1 MHKKSFGKLAA
12 RLTGFVFVLCKK
24 SLDYSEKSP
33 DYSEKLL
40 DSVGDEI
47 RK

>member
-1 MHKKSFGKLAA
+1 M

-24 SLDYSEKSP
+24 SLDYSEK
-33 DYSEKLL
+33 LL